1 MNHNCAYIPTHHL
14 ICDSDILGAVRLQA
28 VDSPDAVATQVWR
41 NYCLALKPFL
51 LLLKNPN
58 RPQEILWH
66 FLNYKSMERIADT
79 PPSIICTL
87 MPTNIT
93 DLSPLA
99 GPGPHLHQDHHLA
112 DSQLGVKAS
121 PKVCCG
127 ITGMEELSCSNKTF
141 SPLTETPNGPQ
152 EILWH
157 FLNYKSTERTADFL
171 LQTP

>member
-1 MNHNCAYIPTHHL
+1 MQHIVSSSRQYAAAAHTGSTWAKISRMCGLQILVKPCYMNHNCAYIPTHHL

-79 PPSIICTL
+79 PPSIIC
-87 MPTNIT
+87 
-93 DLSPLA
+93 PLV
-99 GPGPHLHQDHHLA
+99 
-112 DSQLGVKAS
+112 STK
-121 PKVCCG
+121 
-127 ITGMEELSCSNKTF
+127 
-141 SPLTETPNGPQ
+141 
-152 EILWH
+152 IL
-157 FLNYKSTERTADFL
+157 LI
-171 LQTP
+171 